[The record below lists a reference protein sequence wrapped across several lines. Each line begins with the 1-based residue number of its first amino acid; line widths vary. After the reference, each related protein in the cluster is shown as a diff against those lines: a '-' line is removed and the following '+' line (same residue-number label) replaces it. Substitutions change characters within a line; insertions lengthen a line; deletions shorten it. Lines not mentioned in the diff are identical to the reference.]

1 MNSRC
6 TSETQGPVSH
16 TGRGHRAMCECVRGG
31 GPRYSWVE
39 TRYQLLGWG
48 QGSVM
53 EGDALDLSGRWAH
66 PEPLLVSMASTQGMS
81 ADPQSS
87 ESRLPRGPGLC
98 AVTSP
103 TLATSACSVC

>member
-16 TGRGHRAMCECVRGG
+16 SGQGHRATCECVPGG

-39 TRYQLLGWG
+39 TRYQSSGWG

-53 EGDALDLSGRWAH
+53 EGEALDRRHWDDWEL
-66 PEPLLVSMASTQGMS
+66 
-81 ADPQSS
+81 
-87 ESRLPRGPGLC
+87 GP
-98 AVTSP
+98 S
-103 TLATSACSVC
+103 